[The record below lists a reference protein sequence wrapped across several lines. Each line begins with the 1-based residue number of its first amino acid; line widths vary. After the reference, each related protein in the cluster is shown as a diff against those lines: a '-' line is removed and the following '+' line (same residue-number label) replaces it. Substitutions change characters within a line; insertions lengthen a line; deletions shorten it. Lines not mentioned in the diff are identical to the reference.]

1 MSLCF
6 FTHTAHAADAS
17 PEAEKGVGRH
27 APSFRGSCGFSEEK
41 ARMGRDVPV
50 HPVPCPGRIF
60 RHGREREGERP
71 PCGRKAES
79 ALSPE
84 AAKAARPS
92 ARRSS
97 KVPGTGTENVMSLR
111 FGNNE
116 FHERFD
122 WYAWSAPVYEGGG
135 CRAGSAVCPGFQEKA
150 AEGRARRGC
159 GTEHDARGFPR
170 I

>member
-79 ALSPE
+79 ALVL
-84 AAKAARPS
+84 RQ
-92 ARRSS
+92 RRRRALPPGGESQGVRHMYGERD
-97 KVPGTGTENVMSLR
+97 VPAFRQQRVS
-111 FGNNE
+111 
-116 FHERFD
+116 
-122 WYAWSAPVYEGGG
+122 
-135 CRAGSAVCPGFQEKA
+135 
-150 AEGRARRGC
+150 
-159 GTEHDARGFPR
+159 
-170 I
+170 